1 MSTRWAHLRRW
12 LPGLALL
19 ALTLMFARRVPWSD
33 VWSGMRAASLPML
46 GVAFVANYV
55 AVAARTALWWRFLCA
70 IGIPSLGLAIRAM
83 IVGMALHCV
92 LVGNAGEAGRV
103 LLVMRGSGER
113 AAPIIASVVL
123 ERLAVSAGYLAVL
136 LLAGSCLTLPPQLQR
151 WRIPAVTALGVTVLV
166 LTLLARKSATL
177 RPAGAAERSCVVR
190 RGVRMLGSTVRQAT
204 TGGGAFV
211 IVSLTA
217 INWIAQLATFHWTAQ
232 ALGLPISVGGSAIAM
247 LTVLASGSIRA
258 TPANVGVTQLVYVAT
273 ASMLG
278 LSGEVALGVALLLQA
293 IQTVPVVLA
302 GLVVLPDLVTATR
315 SRPREGEALAPNNR
329 SLTSGCPLRIGAT
342 Q

>member
-1 MSTRWAHLRRW
+1 MHLRRW

-19 ALTLMFARRVPWSD
+19 ALTLIFARRVPWPD
-33 VWSGMRAASLPML
+33 VWSGIRAASLPIL
-46 GVAFVANYV
+46 ALAFVANYV
-55 AVAARTALWWRFLCA
+55 AVAARTALWWRFLRA
-70 IGIPSLGLAIRAM
+70 IGIPSVGLAIRAM

-103 LLVMRGSGER
+103 LLVMRGSGQR
-113 AAPIIASVVL
+113 ASPIIASVVL

-136 LLAGSCLTLPPQLQR
+136 LLAGSCLTLPSELQR
-151 WRIPAVTALGVTVLV
+151 WRIPAMAALSVSVL
-166 LTLLARKSATL
+166 LLALLACQSDNL
-177 RPAGAAERSCVVR
+177 RPAGVGGPSCVVR
-190 RGVRMLGSTVRQAT
+190 RGLRRLRSTVRQAT
-204 TGGGAFV
+204 AGGGAFV
-211 IVSLTA
+211 IVALTA
-217 INWIAQLATFHWTAQ
+217 VNWIAQLATFHWTAR

-278 LSGEVALGVALLLQA
+278 LSSQVALGVALLLQA

-315 SRPREGEALAPNNR
+315 SRSREGDAMAPNNR
-329 SLTSGCPLRIGAT
+329 SLTSGCPLRTGASMSES
-342 Q
+342 

>member
-12 LPGLALL
+12 VPGLALL
-19 ALTLMFARRVPWSD
+19 ALTLMFARRVPWSE

-46 GVAFVANYV
+46 GLAFVANYI

-70 IGIPSLGLAIRAM
+70 IGITSVGLAIRAM

-103 LLVMRGSGER
+103 LLVMRSSGVR
-113 AAPIIASVVL
+113 AGPIITSVVL

-136 LLAGSCLTLPPQLQR
+136 VLAGTCLTLPAELQR
-151 WRIPAVTALGVTVLV
+151 WRIPAVVTLGLTVSL
-166 LTLLARKSATL
+166 LTLLARQSDSPRGARMA
-177 RPAGAAERSCVVR
+177 RPACAIR
-190 RGVRMLGSTVRQAT
+190 RGVRMLRSSVVRAIA
-204 TGGGAFV
+204 GGGALV
-211 IVSLTA
+211 LVALTA
-217 INWIAQLATFHWTAQ
+217 VNWICQLVTFHWTAK
-232 ALGLPISVGGSAIAM
+232 AVGLPISIGGSAIAM

-278 LSGEVALGVALLLQA
+278 LSGQVALGAALLLQA

-302 GLVVLPDLVTATR
+302 GLVVLPDLATATR
-315 SRPREGEALAPNNR
+315 SRSCDQRTPPPE
-329 SLTSGCPLRIGAT
+329 SSSTSGCPLGISPGR
-342 Q
+342 